1 MIPIITAL
9 SHSKIIVS
17 GATGFIGRHCLKPLL
32 NAGFEVHALTRTL
45 PTHDSKRQLL
55 QHPAL
60 FWHAIDLQN
69 HAKVQDLVHSIS
81 AQLLMDLAWDTTP
94 ATYLHDFNNLNWIQS
109 SLNLTKCFIA
119 SGGQRVLGCGT
130 CAEYDWSAGYLTEY
144 NTPYKSGTL
153 YSASKIALRQLT
165 SQICKDAKTSFI
177 WVRPFFVHGPHE
189 HGSRFVPQLINSAIQ
204 NQSLQMPP
212 QAHRVRDYL
221 PIQEA
226 ANAIVASLLSQQQ
239 GDFNIASGQAIML
252 SDLAKTIAL
261 EVGNALGQEI
271 EVKGVAQSSINTVD
285 DFVVGNTY
293 RLNTLVGWQPSCN
306 VASGLKATVQWWL
319 EQSRQPS

>member
-1 MIPIITAL
+1 MTTPTRIPSRPT
-9 SHSKIIVS
+9 IIVS
-17 GATGFIGRHCLKPLL
+17 GATGFIGQHCLTPLL
-32 NAGFEVHALTRTL
+32 EQGFQVHALTRSITPSTL
-45 PTHDSKRQLL
+45 LAHEN
-55 QHPAL
+55 L
-60 FWHAIDLQN
+60 FWHQVDLQD
-69 HAKVQDLVHSIS
+69 HLKVKELVGIIS
-81 AQLLMDLAWDTTP
+81 AQLLLDLAWDTTP

-109 SLNLTKCFIA
+109 SLNLTRSFIA

-165 SQICKDAKTSFI
+165 HQICKDAKTSFV

-189 HGSRFVPQLINSAIQ
+189 HQSRFVPQLINNAIQ
-204 NQSLQMPP
+204 NKVLQMPP

-226 ANAIVASLLSQQQ
+226 ANAIVACLLSQQQ

-252 SDLAKTIAL
+252 SDLAKTIAF
-261 EVGNALGQEI
+261 EVGNVLGQKI
-271 EVKGVAQSSINTVD
+271 ELLGMAQSSVNTVD
-285 DFVVGNTY
+285 DFVVGNTF
-293 RLNTLVGWQPSCN
+293 RLNTLVGWKPSCD
-306 VASGLKATVQWWL
+306 VSSGLKETVRWWY
-319 EQSRQPS
+319 EQSLK

>member
-1 MIPIITAL
+1 MTTPTRIPSRPT
-9 SHSKIIVS
+9 IIVS
-17 GATGFIGRHCLKPLL
+17 GATGFIGQHCLTPLL
-32 NAGFEVHALTRTL
+32 EQGFQVHALTRSITPSTL
-45 PTHDSKRQLL
+45 LAHEN
-55 QHPAL
+55 L
-60 FWHAIDLQN
+60 FWHQVDLQD
-69 HAKVQDLVHSIS
+69 HLKVKELVGIIS
-81 AQLLMDLAWDTTP
+81 AQLLLDLAWDTTP

-109 SLNLTKCFIA
+109 SLNLTRSFIA

-165 SQICKDAKTSFI
+165 HQICKDAKTSFV

-189 HGSRFVPQLINSAIQ
+189 HQSRFVPQLINNAIQ
-204 NQSLQMPP
+204 NKVLQMPP

-226 ANAIVASLLSQQQ
+226 ANAIVACLLSQQE

-252 SDLAKTIAL
+252 SDLAKTIAF
-261 EVGNALGQEI
+261 EVGNVLGQKI
-271 EVKGVAQSSINTVD
+271 ELLGMAQSSVNTVD
-285 DFVVGNTY
+285 DFVVGNTF
-293 RLNTLVGWQPSCN
+293 RLNTLVGWKPSGD
-306 VASGLKATVQWWL
+306 VSSGLRETVRWWY
-319 EQSRQPS
+319 EQSLK

>member
-17 GATGFIGRHCLKPLL
+17 GATGFIGSHCLKQLL
-32 NAGFEVHALTRTL
+32 DAGFEVHALTRSL
-45 PTHDSKRQLL
+45 PSQDSKRQLL

-60 FWHAIDLQN
+60 FWHAVDLQN
-69 HAKVQDLVHSIS
+69 HANVQVLVHSIS

-109 SLNLTKCFIA
+109 SLNLTRCFIA
-119 SGGQRVLGCGT
+119 SGGQRILGCGT

-165 SQICKDAKTSFI
+165 SQICKDAKTSFV

-189 HGSRFVPQLINSAIQ
+189 HHSRFVPQLINNAIQ
-204 NQSLQMPP
+204 NKVLQMPP

-226 ANAIVASLLSQQQ
+226 ANAIVACLLSQQE

-252 SDLAKTIAL
+252 SDLAKTIAF
-261 EVGNALGQEI
+261 EVGNVLGQKI
-271 EVKGVAQSSINTVD
+271 ELLGMAQSSVNTVD
-285 DFVVGNTY
+285 DFVVGNTF
-293 RLNTLVGWQPSCN
+293 RLNTLVGWKPSGD
-306 VASGLKATVQWWL
+306 VSSGLRETVRWWH
-319 EQSRQPS
+319 EQSLK

>member
-1 MIPIITAL
+1 MPIPICNP
-9 SHSKIIVS
+9 SHPKIIVS
-17 GATGFIGRHCLKPLL
+17 GATGFIGRHCLISLL
-32 NAGFEVHALTRTL
+32 EQGFQVHAFTRT
-45 PTHDSKRQLL
+45 TDHSHLL
-55 QHPAL
+55 QHEQL
-60 FWHAIDLQN
+60 FWHALDLQDEP
-69 HAKVQDLVHSIS
+69 KVQTLVSFIS
-81 AQLLMDLAWDTTP
+81 AQFLLDLAWDTTP

-109 SLNLTKCFIA
+109 SLNLTRSFIA

-165 SQICKDAKTSFI
+165 HQICKDAKTSFV

-189 HGSRFVPQLINSAIQ
+189 HQSRFVPQLINNAIQ
-204 NQSLQMPP
+204 NKVLQMPP

-226 ANAIVASLLSQQQ
+226 ANAIVACLTSQQE
-239 GDFNIASGQAIML
+239 GDFNIASGQAISL

-261 EVGNALGQEI
+261 EVGNALGQKI
-271 EVKGVAQSSINTVD
+271 ELLGMAQSSVNTVD
-285 DFVVGNTY
+285 DFVVGNTF
-293 RLNTLVGWQPSCN
+293 RLNTLVGWKPSGD
-306 VASGLKATVQWWL
+306 VSGGLRETVRWWY
-319 EQSRQPS
+319 EQSLK

>member
-1 MIPIITAL
+1 MTTPTRIPSRPT
-9 SHSKIIVS
+9 IIVS
-17 GATGFIGRHCLKPLL
+17 GATGFIGQHCLTPLL
-32 NAGFEVHALTRTL
+32 EQGFQVHALTRSITPSTL
-45 PTHDSKRQLL
+45 LAHEN
-55 QHPAL
+55 L
-60 FWHAIDLQN
+60 FWHQVDLQD
-69 HAKVQDLVHSIS
+69 HLKVKELVGIIS
-81 AQLLMDLAWDTTP
+81 AQLLLDLAWDTTP

-109 SLNLTKCFIA
+109 SLNLTRSFIA

-165 SQICKDAKTSFI
+165 SQICKDAKTSFV

-189 HGSRFVPQLINSAIQ
+189 HHSRFVPQLINNAIQ
-204 NQSLQMPP
+204 NKVLQMPP

-226 ANAIVASLLSQQQ
+226 ANAIVACLLSQQE

-252 SDLAKTIAL
+252 SDLAKTIAF
-261 EVGNALGQEI
+261 EVGNVLGQKI
-271 EVKGVAQSSINTVD
+271 ELLGMAQSSVNTVD
-285 DFVVGNTY
+285 DFVVGNTF
-293 RLNTLVGWQPSCN
+293 RLNTLVGWKPSGD
-306 VASGLKATVQWWL
+306 VSSGLRETVRWWY
-319 EQSRQPS
+319 EQSLK